1 MPIVDLVYL
10 SCFIAAVA
18 FALGMV
24 ILRDPVHC
32 AMCLIGVM
40 VSLASIFVVMHQFF
54 IAAIQIIVYV
64 GAVMALFLWVIM
76 MLNLR
81 ESEKPLKTLRDVRGW
96 GALFGVMLFAII
108 GAAIIMSTIGAPHV
122 ALSSAPDVSLV
133 SIAEGILLK
142 FLLPVELTSLLLL
155 VAMIGAIVLARPL
168 KGNKQ
173 LSKSEDRIAE

>member
-24 ILRDPVHC
+24 ILRNPVHC

-76 MLNLR
+76 MLNLK
-81 ESEKPLKTLRDVRGW
+81 EDEKPLRALRDVRGW
-96 GALFGVMLFAII
+96 GAFFGVMLFAIL
-108 GAAIIMSTIGAPHV
+108 GAAIIMTSFGAPHIELANAPEV
-122 ALSSAPDVSLV
+122 ALV
-133 SIAEGILLK
+133 SIAEGVLLK

-168 KGNKQ
+168 KGQ
-173 LSKSEDRIAE
+173 SEI